1 LIGSAYPEIAMAAR
15 KREADVVSE
24 LSPERQSKIRQSL
37 PEDAPDLG
45 EITAAHTLQNLPPP
59 WVWYLGA
66 VLLVI
71 FAGFLLGL
79 ALNNRPA
86 DPNTMPMMII
96 AGVIAALGVG
106 LAVTGAVLTFN
117 PRATS
122 PDVYVFCTGGLIH
135 ARAGAVDALPWADL
149 KIRKTCANPLNR
161 RYELT
166 GHDGEPLIVKVPPI
180 GGNKFVKPLHDGQF
194 RHAFP
199 ELLAAVNSGGEVRF
213 GRFGVSTRGLAYRK
227 TPVPWESIKALNFSY
242 DQRKTQQL
250 FLEVAVRGASDI
262 TVNAS
267 EELPNIWMFME
278 LVSKVHPPLKKFKDS
293 QSSWLM

>member
-1 LIGSAYPEIAMAAR
+1 MTTK
-15 KREADVVSE
+15 KREADEASKM
-24 LSPERQSKIRQSL
+24 SPEQQDKIRGML

-45 EITAAHTLQNLPPP
+45 EITASHTLQNLPLP

-66 VLLVI
+66 VLLIV

-79 ALNNRPA
+79 ALNNQPT
-86 DPNTMPMMII
+86 DPNTMPMMIV
-96 AGVIAALGVG
+96 AGVIAATGVG
-106 LAVTGAVLTFN
+106 LAVTGVVLMFN

-135 ARAGAVDALPWADL
+135 ARAGSVDSLRWADL
-149 KIRKTCANPLNR
+149 KIRKICAAPMNR

-166 GHDGEPLIVKVPPI
+166 GHEGGPMIVKVPPI
-180 GGNKFVKPLHDGQF
+180 GGKKFVKPLHDGQL
-194 RHAFP
+194 RHVFP
-199 ELLAAVNSGGEVRF
+199 KLLAAVKSGDEVRF

-242 DQRKTQQL
+242 DQKKTQQL

-262 TVNAS
+262 NVNAS

-278 LVSKVHPPLKKFKDS
+278 LVSKVHPPLKEFKDS

>member
-1 LIGSAYPEIAMAAR
+1 MAAK
-15 KREADVVSE
+15 KREADEMSP
-24 LSPERQSKIRQSL
+24 LSPEQQEKIRERL

-45 EITAAHTLQNLPPP
+45 EITSAHTLQNLPQP

-66 VLLVI
+66 VVVI
-71 FAGFLLGL
+71 VFAGFLLGL
-79 ALNNRPA
+79 ALSNQPA
-86 DPNTMPMMII
+86 DPNTMPMMIV

-106 LAVTGAVLTFN
+106 LAVTGVALMFN

-122 PDVYVFCTGGLIH
+122 PDVYLFCTGGLIH
-135 ARAGAVDALPWADL
+135 ARAGSVDALVWPDL
-149 KIRKTCANPLNR
+149 QIRKVCASPMNR
-161 RYELT
+161 HYELT
-166 GHDGEPLIVKVPPI
+166 GHEGDPMVVKVPPI
-180 GGNKFVKPLHDGQF
+180 GGNKFVKPLHEGQL

-199 ELLAAVNSGGEVRF
+199 KLLAAVKSGDEVRF

-262 TVNAS
+262 NVNAS

-278 LVSKVHPPLKKFKDS
+278 LVSKIHPPLKKFKDS